1 MANTIG
7 IDFGTTKTMVSY
19 FNPATGRAELVRL
32 GRDRDSIPT
41 TVHEDESGAILFGED
56 ADDQIE
62 TDPEGYCR
70 AFKLHLGE
78 KEPVLSRS
86 DETAES
92 LTARFLRHVKDECE
106 QSVFHG
112 GSVDSAT
119 ITIPV
124 AFAPAR
130 MASLKRA
137 ASSAG
142 FSSVVFLPEPE
153 AAGTAF
159 LRDNPADSFSRALV
173 LDWGGGTLDI
183 AIISRDKDGTIHA
196 DRHCAEGRDDVGGE
210 EMDRGLLVRL
220 DEQWR
225 EAFGSPLLSSEENE
239 PQLLRE
245 AEKIKIGL
253 SRKEVVAFRRGPK
266 KIDVDRGRFEQVVSG
281 LVDAAVALVQSA
293 LEANEARGGQPP
305 DAIIL
310 IGGTSQ
316 APVVRKAME
325 KHFPELRVLS
335 WHHSHEAVALGA
347 TSLSGKQQTPHGV
360 NEPKHVAGPLSET
373 EVDNRSASEN
383 LRPESRIPVPS
394 NVSTKIPDG
403 VPEAFEPAWR
413 MPDGPLSVLGSVK
426 NGRPIAYFGFGAE
439 DEALEMEKGLL
450 VHRKR
455 LNRFEVVPFPEES
468 ETPIDIWSPPTFNGV
483 ELNDIWSVADPA
495 DFPDLQPPT
504 TFIDPSASLP
514 YSGQDTETADDAETC
529 PVDPFS
535 EPEREAFAELLGSHS
550 DLTELQS
557 EFDWF
562 RSNSKDGYSS
572 KRRNLSAQLAQCEDD
587 RTTAEAELDRVRK
600 EGGKGVFSF
609 SGIKASWKASGLES
623 KIAKIAD
630 TVKSTLEEINAIDA
644 ESKRHENWP
653 LSVKTE
659 ELLQK
664 ERAHHEAYLEYCRVR
679 YFRNRWKNEIAEER
693 KVLDGLKVEI
703 SALQESARQTA
714 EEIDDMEKRLPVLKD
729 RLAETRST
737 AAEKTKEHESSF
749 QLLASRA
756 RALLHAFDNGKR
768 IDSDAPSA

>member
-41 TVHEDESGAILFGED
+41 TVHEDESGAVLFGED

-92 LTARFLRHVKDECE
+92 LAARFLRHVKDECE

-119 ITIPV
+119 ITVPV

-137 ASSAG
+137 AASAG
-142 FSSVVFLPEPE
+142 FSSVSFLPEPE

-159 LRDNPADSFSRALV
+159 LRDNPSDSFSRALV

-253 SRKEVVAFRRGPK
+253 SRKDVVAFRRGPR

-281 LVDAAVALVQSA
+281 LVDAAVDLVRSA

-325 KHFPELRVLS
+325 KQFPQLRVLS

-347 TSLSGKQQTPHGV
+347 TSLSVKQHTSPDVTGAK
-360 NEPKHVAGPLSET
+360 NASEPLLKT
-373 EVDNRSASEN
+373 EVENRSASEN
-383 LRPESRIPVPS
+383 RRPDSRLPVLS
-394 NVSTKIPDG
+394 NVPTDIPDG
-403 VPEAFEPAWR
+403 VPEAFEAAWR
-413 MPDGPLSVLGSVK
+413 MTDGSPSVLGSVK
-426 NGRPIAYFGFGAE
+426 NGRPIPYFGFGAE
-439 DEALEMEKGLL
+439 DEALEMENGLL
-450 VHRKR
+450 VRRKR
-455 LNRFEVVPFPEES
+455 LNRFGIVPYQEES
-468 ETPIDIWSPPTFNGV
+468 ETSIDIWSPPSLNGV

-495 DFPDLQPPT
+495 DIPDLQPPAALPPPP
-504 TFIDPSASLP
+504 PSSSRGA
-514 YSGQDTETADDAETC
+514 GNADDGEVGS
-529 PVDPFS
+529 VDPFS
-535 EPEREAFAELLGSHS
+535 EPEREAFSELLGRHS

-587 RTTAEAELDRVRK
+587 RASARAELDRVRK
-600 EGGKGVFSF
+600 EGGKGVFS
-609 SGIKASWKASGLES
+609 GIKASWKASGLET
-623 KIAKIAD
+623 KIAKIAE
-630 TVKSTLEEINAIDA
+630 TVKSILEEINAIDSEA
-644 ESKRHENWP
+644 KRHENWP
-653 LSVKTE
+653 ESVKTE
-659 ELLQK
+659 ELVRK
-664 ERAHHEAYLEYCRVR
+664 EDAHHAAYLEYCRVR
-679 YFRNRWKNEIAEER
+679 HFRNRWKKEIAEER

-703 SALQESARQTA
+703 SALQESARQTE

-737 AAEKTKEHESSF
+737 LAEKTKEHESSF

-756 RALLHAFDNGKR
+756 RALLHAFDGDKR
-768 IDSDAPSA
+768 IDSDAKPA